1 MAYYSIL
8 QYSTSCYLTLQH
20 TKEYKGMPW
29 RTTVYY
35 RQQIMLHHNTA
46 YYGIIG
52 HVMAYYITVCYIT
65 LQHTTE

>member
-35 RQQIMLHHNTA
+35 RQQIMLHHTTA
-46 YYGIIG
+46 YNGVIG
-52 HVMAYYITVCYIT
+52 YAMSYRS
-65 LQHTTE
+65 TTHHATSAH